1 MRVVE
6 YYRHCVH
13 HGSKKLPK
21 YNLKKLYIID
31 VDDLWP
37 RKSLLLNTRITSHLS
52 HDFIYYVLPVPNYHS
67 RENNAFPH
75 AIPALMNICRFLTKT
90 SRVKLEIHFQSIIN
104 QSINQ
109 FFYLLKLDR
118 NNKCN
123 GTNGQLD
130 CARDRPHYRNL
141 RQFISLMTRLGRI
154 LNFWSR

>member
-1 MRVVE
+1 M
-6 YYRHCVH
+6 
-13 HGSKKLPK
+13 L
-21 YNLKKLYIID
+21 LY
-31 VDDLWP
+31 
-37 RKSLLLNTRITSHLS
+37 T
-52 HDFIYYVLPVPNYHS
+52 VLPVPNYHS

-75 AIPALMNICRFLTKT
+75 AVPALMNICRFFLMFNSGLSVFIKELLLLLLLL
-90 SRVKLEIHFQSIIN
+90 SRVKLEIHFQSIN

-109 FFYLLKLDR
+109 FIYLLKLDR

-130 CARDRPHYRNL
+130 CATDRPHYSNL